1 MKRIKSLLIISV
13 LLLVLSN
20 QAAAKLSQPDFVLYG
35 TATWFG
41 APLPTESEVS
51 IYLDSQLLTVAKYS
65 MGTDENLNGL
75 YALRV
80 PMDSNDPRVFGKA
93 RPGDSASV
101 YINGSLVAEV
111 LVGDY
116 GVAERLDIDPIN
128 LADDVSVI
136 SILPS
141 EATEGQSGQSE
152 MVFKVQISNDSEEVV
167 SVDWQNIDGDAIGG
181 DSCGFDVDYLNASGR
196 ASIPVGATETNVT
209 IQVCGDTLIESSE
222 TFEVVLSSAENGVV
236 QFDRATGTILDD
248 DGLPQ
253 LRGFDAVVYEPTSG
267 TLVHEFE
274 LKLSRAYDQVVAVD
288 YATVART
295 ATPGA
300 DFIAASGTI
309 SIPVG
314 QTAASIPVTFLSDA
328 EDESI
333 EIMTVQLSNPRQA
346 TLVNDVLTAFILDAN
361 QDEQTE
367 EGDSVNNDDVPD
379 LISPSDVV
387 FSSDSNFV
395 YVSSLNAG
403 GSVLRFALESGNLNY
418 LETIDNQR
426 AGFES
431 GLFGLI
437 RDMVISPNGQHLYT
451 AASGDQAIMSFAR
464 SNSDGTL
471 TLNQTVENN
480 LTEDFGIDGVYALSM
495 SPDGQFLYA
504 AGSESNAIGVFSVNE
519 NDGTLS
525 YIEKEVLGVNDPND
539 TGGEVTFME
548 RPIDVHVT
556 ADGTQ
561 VLVAADFS
569 SSLVVFNRDIE
580 TGELNFSTAFK
591 KGVNGVQGLG
601 GASSIWSSLDN
612 RHVYIMGRGD
622 DSVTV
627 FDRSAT
633 GNLSFNASLTQQQAD
648 FIGLDAPLAVVGSP
662 DDSRL
667 YGLGF
672 DDSSMVSFRRVN
684 ADSNPNYGQLIFAD
698 IEQDNVNGV
707 DSLAGPIAL
716 DVSDDGKWVIV
727 AAGIDNALTLFKTH
741 LNELI
746 FSDGFE

>member
-13 LLLVLSN
+13 LLLVLGN

-51 IYLDSQLLTVAKYS
+51 IYLNSQLLTVAKYS
-65 MGTDENLNGL
+65 MGTDDNLNGL

-141 EATEGQSGQSE
+141 EVTEGQSGQSE

-181 DSCGFDVDYLNASGR
+181 DNCGFDVDYLNASGR

-209 IQVCGDTLIESSE
+209 IQVCGDTLIENSE
-222 TFEVVLSSAENGVV
+222 TFEVVLSGAENGVI

-253 LRGFDAVVYEPTSG
+253 LQGFDAVVYEPASG
-267 TLVHEFE
+267 TLVHDFE

-288 YATVART
+288 YVTVART

-328 EDESI
+328 EDENI

-367 EGDSVNNDDVPD
+367 EGDSINNDDVPD

-403 GSVLRFALESGNLNY
+403 GSVLRFALESGNLSY

-451 AASGDQAIMSFAR
+451 AASGDQAIMSFTRNNA
-464 SNSDGTL
+464 DGTL
-471 TLNQTVENN
+471 ALNQTVENN
-480 LTEDFGIDGVYALSM
+480 LTADFGIDGVYALSM

-569 SSLVVFNRDIE
+569 SSLVVFDRDSE

-627 FDRSAT
+627 FDRSPT

-672 DDSSMVSFRRVN
+672 DDSSMVSFRRIN
-684 ADSNPNYGQLIFAD
+684 AASNPQYGQLIFAD
-698 IEQDNVNGV
+698 IEQDNVNGIN
-707 DSLAGPIAL
+707 SLAGPIAL
-716 DVSDDGKWVIV
+716 DVSSDGKWVIV

-741 LNELI
+741 LNDLI
-746 FSDGFE
+746 FSNGFD